1 MRAILHLSILALLA
15 TPSAQAV
22 ELEEILARQ
31 AQAVGGSANWARI
44 DNLRIQLDIKE
55 PTFEVT
61 GTYVTTRA
69 GDMRI
74 DIEAGGERV
83 FSEGLHQGQAWEWRP
98 TEGLQTVGGEAA
110 AALRHGIEMP
120 GRFFTLEQARARGVD
135 IELVPSEEA
144 EQRGQ
149 WQLRVTL
156 ADGFGADVFI
166 DQATARVVRSRD
178 FRAFH
183 PTSDP
188 TQTVIET
195 RHQGEVW
202 VDGVLRATRSE
213 NHDVT
218 NDQWLGTTQ
227 IRSIEHNVE
236 IPEGF
241 FAGG

>member
-1 MRAILHLSILALLA
+1 M
-15 TPSAQAV
+15 
-22 ELEEILARQ
+22 
-31 AQAVGGSANWARI
+31 
-44 DNLRIQLDIKE
+44 
-55 PTFEVT
+55 
-61 GTYVTTRA
+61 
-69 GDMRI
+69 
-74 DIEAGGERV
+74 
-83 FSEGLHQGQAWEWRP
+83 
-98 TEGLQTVGGEAA
+98 
-110 AALRHGIEMP
+110 
-120 GRFFTLEQARARGVD
+120 
-135 IELVPSEEA
+135 
-144 EQRGQ
+144 
-149 WQLRVTL
+149 
-156 ADGFGADVFI
+156 
-166 DQATARVVRSRD
+166 VRSRD

-241 FAGG
+241 FSGG